1 MSSTPF
7 DPRLKRLERLLEVSR
22 QASSFRELYPL
33 LQSLVDVACEL
44 TDSQASSIL
53 LYEADTGLLKFVAAP
68 RAKEGMLQHI
78 RVPVEKSVAGLVFA
92 QSRPLVIQ
100 YAQYDPRVYRG
111 VDYTLDFET
120 DSILA
125 VPLIF
130 KEQTIGVFEAVNKR
144 GDAHYT
150 EEDVI
155 ILETLAS
162 QAALVIQNIKLSE
175 ETQRAHNE
183 LTELS
188 RMKADFVA
196 VASHELRTPL
206 GLVLGHTTQLLEHIT
221 DSEDRQQLDAVLRGA
236 ERLKKIIEDLE
247 KVQLVPQEPTNLR
260 RSKFALEQLV
270 QEVVASFQDF
280 ADRKHIALQTQLPKM
295 ALTIEGDAEKIG
307 IALSN
312 LVKNAITFTNEG
324 GRVLIAAERIPG
336 YVKVSVIDNGIGI
349 PAKDLHRVFERFFQV
364 QSHMTRRHGGMGLGL
379 SVAKVMI
386 EMHGG
391 QIWVES
397 VEGKGSNFSFLLPI
411 STVQADAARKVFQT

>member
-1 MSSTPF
+1 
-7 DPRLKRLERLLEVSR
+7 
-22 QASSFRELYPL
+22 
-33 LQSLVDVACEL
+33 
-44 TDSQASSIL
+44 
-53 LYEADTGLLKFVAAP
+53 
-68 RAKEGMLQHI
+68 
-78 RVPVEKSVAGLVFA
+78 
-92 QSRPLVIQ
+92 
-100 YAQYDPRVYRG
+100 
-111 VDYTLDFET
+111 
-120 DSILA
+120 
-125 VPLIF
+125 
-130 KEQTIGVFEAVNKR
+130 
-144 GDAHYT
+144 
-150 EEDVI
+150 
-155 ILETLAS
+155 
-162 QAALVIQNIKLSE
+162 LVIQNIKLSE

-221 DSEDRQQLDAVLRGA
+221 DSEDRQQLEAVLRGA

-397 VEGKGSNFSFLLPI
+397 VESKGSNFSFLLPI